1 MIQFL
6 SVTKSYPAAE
16 ENIFAVEDVSF
27 EIEEGEFVFLVG
39 PSGSGK
45 TTLIKM
51 LIREIIPSE
60 GKIFFNDEDITRFK
74 RQQVYMHRRKIGV
87 IFQDFKLIPELNAYE
102 NVAFA
107 MEVAGR
113 SEAEIKEHVP
123 YLLDIV
129 GLSNRMHFFP
139 RQLSGGEKQRVAI
152 ARAISNNPDL
162 LIADEPTGNLD
173 PESAWDIVQILS
185 KINNWGTTV
194 LMSTHGFDI
203 VNSLHKRVIKM
214 QDGKMV
220 RDVMKGTYE
229 ELDDFSLK
237 VMTKASEKTSE
248 VKDETETEIEEKPK
262 ENKKKTIKTTLKRKS
277 KKVEVEEDEDADA
290 TEEDEALV
298 EEIDEEETEINEEDN
313 KKEKKEDKAEE
324 DEIEEVESADTEDQD
339 VEEQEEEVE
348 EKKET
353 KKKKVTKKEKEIEEE
368 EDKDIEAKILEKIDS
383 DEPIELDEDSKNTK
397 KLLDKAKKTKI
408 SKLDLSRKELGAL
421 KEGRYET
428 VADLIEAGVDEI
440 KKVKSLTKT
449 NIKNISKEIENFASN
464 S

>member
-421 KEGRYET
+421 KEGGYET